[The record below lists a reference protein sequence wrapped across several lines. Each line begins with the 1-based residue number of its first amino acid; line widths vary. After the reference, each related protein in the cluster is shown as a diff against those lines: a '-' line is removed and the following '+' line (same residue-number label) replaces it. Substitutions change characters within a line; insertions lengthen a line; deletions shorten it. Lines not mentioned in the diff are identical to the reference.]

1 MRKAD
6 EKYLSRR
13 IIAGL
18 LIGGVIGA
26 SGYTFARTTYHY
38 DNGNGGQFATHTHF
52 ANCFAAYLG
61 LVGGPIPVF
70 DATLK
75 AAKSDEL
82 AKSMEIVKTVGQI
95 ATNTQE
101 LLALFGK
108 KNGSLS
114 NNVFANA
121 TNVLGR
127 ATLLTATSKFN
138 PNAKIEG
145 SDLKVNTR
153 LTFKGAKDADTV
165 LKYKKELFEENAKIN
180 TEAEETLKKLNE
192 EAEVTRTAL
201 NDVIQEKGTENMTAA
216 ALAAVVSALKLNEQ
230 SANNSVNNT
239 SFMQSKADHDAFV
252 KSGASNSSIAS
263 YDNKLKNKISESNIN
278 SGNNDFANKNQNY
291 MSANQAY
298 VDARTTELNERIR
311 LLAEET
317 GKYPGGYEYNLDN
330 MNRLQQEYQALIAQ
344 EEYYRQHRWGGGE
357 DSYDLWEWYLEQ
369 KRMMEERIAEKQ
381 QVIDYLNGNISSYD
395 SLADKKE
402 TQVVASGGDELKSLE
417 KTQTSNLGKTTEME
431 TANAYLNT
439 YDPSKM
445 KSDSYMQSLAG
456 QADNNSGKSLTGI
469 EKDIASQE
477 AQVSLLSNSSD
488 AVAKSSNKEQTQY
501 KNALSTARNI
511 GTQIMV
517 AQIANYFKSKG
528 MLGKNEYGG
537 DNELDATK
545 KEQQKQVLVG
555 ALENKLEIID
565 EDIQTVSEKRKMYN
579 DALMERLNEI
589 DEKVSRASMGS
600 GYGSHD
606 PWHQDEKTKKE
617 NPTRK
622 GFGWKSFNVK

>member
-6 EKYLSRR
+6 KKYLSRR

-82 AKSMEIVKTVGQI
+82 AKSMEIVKTVGKI

-101 LLALFGK
+101 LLALFDK

-114 NNVFANA
+114 GNVFTNA

-180 TEAEETLKKLNE
+180 KEAEETLKKLNE

-252 KSGASNSSIAS
+252 KLGASSIDS
-263 YDNKLKNKISESNIN
+263 YDNKLKQKISESNIN
-278 SGNNDFANKNQNY
+278 ASNNDFANKNQNY

-298 VDARTTELNERIR
+298 IDARTTELNERIR

-395 SLADKKE
+395 GLADRKE

-445 KSDSYMQSLAG
+445 KNDSYMQSLAG
-456 QADNNSGKSLTGI
+456 QADNNSGKSLTNI
-469 EKDIASQE
+469 EKDIASQKS
-477 AQVSLLSNSSD
+477 QVSLLSKNS
-488 AVAKSSNKEQTQY
+488 EQEQY
-501 KNALSTARNI
+501 EKALKTARNI

-517 AQIANYFKSKG
+517 AQIADYFKKKG

-555 ALENKLEIID
+555 ALENKLGIIG

-589 DEKVSRASMGS
+589 DEKVSRASIGS

-622 GFGWKSFNVK
+622 GFGWKSFNVN